1 MASVESI
8 VVTVFLHLILRF
20 PLHVSCDAQIQLVGP
35 RAASFI
41 VDIAILL
48 LIYNNRVLPIRF
60 SDYSIEVKC
69 LIESFLA
76 TCILELCKVVWTSFE
91 LLIALIV
98 SRTLLGFDIISNKTL
113 SENETVIIGA
123 FTMPLSLMILFTVYQ
138 TNARICL

>member
-1 MASVESI
+1 MASVEAI

-20 PLHVSCDAQIQLVGP
+20 PLHISFEVQSVGP
-35 RAASFI
+35 RAASVI

-60 SDYSIEVKC
+60 SDHSIQVKC
-69 LIESFLA
+69 FIESFLA

-91 LLIALIV
+91 ILIAVIV
-98 SRTLLGFDIISNKTL
+98 SAILLGFDIISRKTM
-113 SENETVIIGA
+113 SENETLIIGS

-138 TNARICL
+138 TNTRIYE